1 MANGCDSVASL
12 PSSSSAKHYVGEV
25 GTELIV
31 ECGKKL
37 DNAAFLKL
45 SVKRP
50 DGSVVEWTGEQA
62 FQRRTAIRYVTKE
75 GDLNVPGEYQLQS
88 KVSLNG
94 WVGKGR
100 TSKFLIYD
108 QFE

>member
-1 MANGCDSVASL
+1 MGCETAASL
-12 PSSSSAKHYVGEV
+12 PTSSSARHYVNEI

-31 ECGKKL
+31 ECGKNL
-37 DNAAFLKL
+37 SNAAFLKL

-75 GDLNVPGEYQLQS
+75 GDFNVSGEYQLQS

-108 QFE
+108 QFD